1 MEAQITNVVREGNGI
16 TVFARFS
23 EGSERTY
30 SFEVGTGNK
39 EIKRRVKQDVDAL
52 NKLEAEAN
60 VLKDELIGVIIK

>member
-1 MEAQITNVVREGNGI
+1 MEATITNVVREGNGI

-23 EGSERTY
+23 EGQERNY
-30 SFEVGTGNK
+30 SFSVGTTNK
-39 EIKRRVKQDVDAL
+39 EIKQRIRQDVDAL